1 MSDTDSVVL
10 ERYLQRVRDMPKPQ
24 RFMLA
29 LELSAL
35 ARSLAWQGAN
45 RQAGHLGA
53 EAVIV
58 RYLLQLYGTEVTARV
73 TAAREHATG
82 GE

>member
-1 MSDTDSVVL
+1 MADTDPAML
-10 ERYLQRVRDMPKPQ
+10 ERYLQGIRSISKPQ
-24 RFMLA
+24 RFVRA

-53 EAVIV
+53 EAVV
-58 RYLLQLYGTEVTARV
+58 ERFLLQLYGPDVAQAM
-73 TAAREHATG
+73 AASRGSAAG